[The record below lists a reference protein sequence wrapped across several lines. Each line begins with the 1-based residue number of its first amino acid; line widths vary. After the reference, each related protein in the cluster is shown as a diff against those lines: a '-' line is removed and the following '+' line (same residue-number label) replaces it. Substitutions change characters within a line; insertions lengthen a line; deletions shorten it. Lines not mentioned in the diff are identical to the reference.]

1 MATVTDLSFA
11 QMNTAAQ
18 ADPLIARDVFGWD
31 ADNNKVT
38 IDVNALTG
46 KSLTSLNDLGVVS
59 LMYTL
64 RRVAGD
70 AQIAVNDAT
79 ATTPEETLKSFPE
92 STSSSP
98 VNGIIEVQT
107 SSVFNL
113 PVGINAIGEN

>member
-1 MATVTDLSFA
+1 MTTVTDLSFT

-18 ADPLIARDVFGWD
+18 ADSLIGRDVFQFD
-31 ADNNKVT
+31 ATNNNVL
-38 IDVNALTG
+38 INVNALTG
-46 KSLTSLNDLGVVS
+46 KNLTSLDDLGVVG
-59 LMYTL
+59 LMYML

-92 STSSSP
+92 STTSSP
-98 VNGIIEVQT
+98 ANGLIEVQT
-107 SSVFNL
+107 SSVFNI